1 MKITPLDIRKT
12 EFKTTF
18 KGYDKNEVN
27 VFLEMVAKEMEEL
40 IKENTVYMEQL
51 RDLDSK
57 IEDYRRM
64 ERTLQNTLTS
74 AQKTTDELRRNAEK
88 ESELILRNG
97 RIQADHILE
106 EARAQSN
113 KYKTQIASL
122 KSQRDSFIAQFR
134 GLVEAQLQ
142 VLNRSWEELE
152 IEELPVE
159 QEKEIKKVIEKK
171 DIKEIKRD
179 KRESLK
185 GLGDLFR

>member
-12 EFKTTF
+12 EFKSVF
-18 KGYDKNEVN
+18 KGFDKNEVK
-27 VFLEMVAKEMEEL
+27 VFLEMIAKEMEEL
-40 IKENTVYMEQL
+40 IKENTIYMEQL

-64 ERTLQNTLTS
+64 EKTLQNTLTS

-88 ESELILRNG
+88 ESELILRNA

-106 EARAQSN
+106 EARSHIN
-113 KYKTQIASL
+113 KFQTQIASL
-122 KSQRDSFIAQFR
+122 KSQRDTFIAQFK
-134 GLVEAQLQ
+134 GLAEAQLQ

-152 IEELPVE
+152 IEEPVAE
-159 QEKEIKKVIEKK
+159 QEEVIE
-171 DIKEIKRD
+171 
-179 KRESLK
+179 RERKTERKQVRSDTQKPLK